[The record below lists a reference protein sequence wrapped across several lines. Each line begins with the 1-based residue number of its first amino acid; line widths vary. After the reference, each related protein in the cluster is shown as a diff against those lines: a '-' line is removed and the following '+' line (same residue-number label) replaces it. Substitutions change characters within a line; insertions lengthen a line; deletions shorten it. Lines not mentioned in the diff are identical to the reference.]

1 MNIIR
6 KAFLFCVGAVA
17 VAYEEANKVIQT
29 QRQKLDE
36 RLGKA

>member
-1 MNIIR
+1 MNVIR
-6 KAFLFCVGAVA
+6 KVFLFCVGAVA
-17 VAYEEANKVIQT
+17 VAYEEVNKTIET